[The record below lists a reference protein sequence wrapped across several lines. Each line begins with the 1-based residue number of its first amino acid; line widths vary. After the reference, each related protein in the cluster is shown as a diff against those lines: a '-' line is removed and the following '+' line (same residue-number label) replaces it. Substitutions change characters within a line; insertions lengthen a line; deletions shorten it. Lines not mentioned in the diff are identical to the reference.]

1 MTNCHKNITS
11 PCCTEVYTLA
21 RATRVVTLPCRHP
34 GLRAIHNQMLP
45 SLLQDRRALTVAPR
59 AFNDNSLPVT
69 KICIRFMKSTW
80 PWPWST
86 HHRAYT
92 AHNRLFVPSNSTA
105 QRYRDC
111 EIHPS
116 TLRIHF
122 PYLHHAYK
130 LLMQEKCYASPC
142 THKHY
147 RQCLL

>member
-69 KICIRFMKSTW
+69 RICIRFMKTTW

-86 HHRAYT
+86 HHVQPVLTQLKTGYLFRLT
-92 AHNRLFVPSNSTA
+92 ARHKGIENVKSPLYAKDTFSIPSSCIQIINA
-105 QRYRDC
+105 RKM
-111 EIHPS
+111 
-116 TLRIHF
+116 LRKSIITN
-122 PYLHHAYK
+122 ATK
-130 LLMQEKCYASPC
+130 E
-142 THKHY
+142 
-147 RQCLL
+147 